1 MATIAAFITSLI
13 FNIGI
18 TLVLLAIFSIL
29 RPRFDFVYQP
39 NFKLL
44 TELIS
49 RKIPETKLVLL
60 RKLTLSSAFY
70 AWLTPAFKVN
80 ISELYDLV
88 GFDAFVYLRFL
99 RLCLSIAVLS
109 LPYAAVVLIPV
120 NVYGGN
126 NEKGMTLLTLGNISQ
141 HSQKLWAH
149 LIGVWLFSF
158 LVYYLL
164 YTEWQVYFEYRQK
177 YLKEKK
183 ENHLS
188 VLITQLPPEVKF
200 CLQFNH
206 GWWKV
211 GPVHTDVFWNW
222 KRKHFNYITPSV
234 YLSKMHWVENI
245 ENEAKWKRILIVLV
259 WTIENG
265 AFWTRW
271 GQLHQMNCI
280 LSLAPEL

>member
-164 YTEWQVYFEYRQK
+164 YTEWQVYLEYRQK

-206 GWWKV
+206 GW
-211 GPVHTDVFWNW
+211 
-222 KRKHFNYITPSV
+222 
-234 YLSKMHWVENI
+234 
-245 ENEAKWKRILIVLV
+245 
-259 WTIENG
+259 
-265 AFWTRW
+265 
-271 GQLHQMNCI
+271 
-280 LSLAPEL
+280 

>member
-13 FNIGI
+13 FNTGI
-18 TLVLLAIFSIL
+18 TLILLAAFSIL

-49 RKIPETKLVLL
+49 GKVPETKRVLM
-60 RKLTLSSAFY
+60 RKLTLSSALY
-70 AWLTPAFKVN
+70 AWLTPAFKLN
-80 ISELYDLV
+80 ANELYELV

-99 RLCLSIAVLS
+99 RLCFRIAAFS

-126 NEKGMTLLTLGNISQ
+126 DEKGMTLLTLGNISQ
-141 HSQKLWAH
+141 QSSKLWAH

-164 YTEWQVYFEYRQK
+164 YTEWQVYLEYRQK
-177 YLKEKK
+177 YLKEKN

-188 VLITQLPPEVKF
+188 VLVTQLPPEVTF
-200 CLQFNH
+200 SLQLE
-206 GWWKV
+206 
-211 GPVHTDVFWNW
+211 T
-222 KRKHFNYITPSV
+222 
-234 YLSKMHWVENI
+234 L
-245 ENEAKWKRILIVLV
+245 
-259 WTIENG
+259 
-265 AFWTRW
+265 
-271 GQLHQMNCI
+271 
-280 LSLAPEL
+280 